1 MTLESTASYLSGI
14 VLGLGRLGGLVTF
27 APFFSSGVVP
37 RQIRVILAFVLTFS
51 LFPVLDGVYSAVPG
65 DLPGFALLL
74 VREFLVGCVI
84 GLTAKII
91 FAAMDVAGELM
102 GFQVGFGF
110 IHAVDP
116 QTQVESPFM
125 SLLLNLTA
133 LLLFL
138 LVGGHHWLIE
148 AVVQSYESPIWGAQA
163 PEALLDHFV
172 AGVAEAFRIG
182 FQIAAP
188 LVVMLFV
195 ADVLFGILGRTAPQ
209 IHILV
214 VGMSGKLLLG
224 FFLLAATSYTLI
236 PQVAHHVSGVEAS
249 LARVLEILRQ

>member
-1 MTLESTASYLSGI
+1 MALEWTASYLGGL

-51 LFPVLDGVYSAVPG
+51 LFPLIEDAYAVIPR
-65 DLPGFALLL
+65 DLLGFFLIL

-84 GLTAKII
+84 GLTAKIV
-91 FAAMDVAGELM
+91 FAAMDVAGQVM

-133 LLLFL
+133 LVLFL
-138 LVGGHHWLIE
+138 QLGGHHWLIE
-148 AVVQSYESPIWGAQA
+148 AVVRSYDSPIWGARA
-163 PEALLDHFV
+163 PGALLDHFV
-172 AGVAEAFRIG
+172 PAVAEAFRIG

-188 LVVMLFV
+188 LVVMMFV
-195 ADVLFGILGRTAPQ
+195 ADILFGVLGRTAPQ

-236 PQVAHHVSGVEAS
+236 PQVAHHVSGIEAS
-249 LARVLEILRQ
+249 LVRLLEILRE